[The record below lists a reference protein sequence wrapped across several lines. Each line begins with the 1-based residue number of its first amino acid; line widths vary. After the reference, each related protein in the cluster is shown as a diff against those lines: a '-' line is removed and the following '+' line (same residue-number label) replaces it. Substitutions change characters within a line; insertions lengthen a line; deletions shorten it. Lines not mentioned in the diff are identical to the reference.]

1 MKKQLTYI
9 AASFLISGM
18 TMAQKLD
25 LNAMPKAGPT
35 PSINIASPKSF
46 TLKNGLTV
54 MIVENHK
61 LPRVNVTLSM
71 DQPPI
76 YEGKIAG
83 VNNIMANQLGSGTTT
98 MSKDAFN
105 KRVDFLGATIRFSS
119 DGAFANSL
127 STYFPEVLKLMSD
140 AIINPKFSAEE
151 VEKSKARSIEALK
164 LDEKNAQSIASK
176 VSDAIIYGKN
186 TARGEFETEATN
198 AAIQLKDV
206 QEAYAKYYAPNN
218 AYLVIVGDIKYEEVK
233 KQIEDQFSA
242 WKKSSFVYPAT
253 PKAKNVAKTEISM
266 IDVPSAVQSVINV
279 TNISTLQTKDPQ
291 FFAARLANYILGGGG
306 EARLFMNLREKNAFT
321 YGAYS
326 DLSVSKYTPEFSA
339 QASVR
344 NEVTDKAV
352 TEFLTELKGIAKIKP
367 EELTN
372 AKAKLSGD
380 FIRSMERPETI
391 ARFAVNSKI
400 FNLPAD
406 FYSNYLKSID
416 KVTIADAQ
424 NAAKTYILPNQSRI
438 FVAGKSAEVAD
449 SLEKLGYT
457 VNYYDKEANKI
468 TKPIA
473 QKVTVTVGQVADK
486 YINAIGGKAAL
497 EKVQSITLNADATVQ
512 GMVINMMLV
521 KAKGGKSIMDM
532 KMMGNSLQKIV
543 FDGAKGKM
551 TAQGQSM
558 DLTAEMIAEMKA
570 DNLLFAELGFATKKD
585 LTVSGVEKVNNEDSY
600 VIKDGST
607 IYYYSVA
614 TGLKTG
620 ETKMQK
626 INGESMSVP
635 MTFGDYKTVD
645 GVKYPFKIAQ
655 SMMGQNIDFAVK
667 DYQINKAKDAD
678 FEVK

>member
-620 ETKMQK
+620 ETKIQK

>member
-83 VNNIMANQLGSGTTT
+83 VNNIMASQLGSGTTT

-620 ETKMQK
+620 ETKIQK